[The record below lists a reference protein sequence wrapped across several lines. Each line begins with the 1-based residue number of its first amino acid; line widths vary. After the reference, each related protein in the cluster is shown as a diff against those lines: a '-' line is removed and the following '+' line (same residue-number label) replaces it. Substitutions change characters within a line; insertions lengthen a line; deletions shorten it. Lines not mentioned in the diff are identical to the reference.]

1 MLSPKDVIK
10 KSYLKQKLTDKEFEG
25 FKEHFE
31 SFQKE
36 TNENESEEY
45 NKNLITEF
53 LNNIGYANTYKI
65 NTSGRVDLAIYKN
78 NIPEVLIE
86 AKSLKNKSE
95 MIKHDNLNK
104 KSLQEAVLYY
114 MREKI
119 KHKNFNIRHII
130 ITNNIEWFIF
140 DATEINRIA
149 TNKRVEKLYNDFEIE
164 KTLFSQKTDEFYK
177 HLGIILQDD
186 DLLKNIKFARFY
198 LKDKQTNTQLKYIYK
213 LLSPTHLLK
222 LYSEDDSN
230 TLNKN
235 FYYEL
240 LHIMGLEETKEG
252 SKKVI
257 GRKSKLLRDDGS
269 LLESTILKLKIEH
282 DISNE
287 GKLFETALELNITW
301 LNRIL
306 FLKLLE
312 ARLLTIHNGKYPKF
326 LSYEVIDDFD
336 KLNTLFFE
344 ILARRINERES
355 IRIEEFKNIPYLN
368 SSLFEITPLE
378 RKYLKISELKNNTI
392 LQKSSKTILK
402 SQSNELSSIEYLLKF
417 LNAYDFGSN
426 EKDEFKDE
434 HNTLINSSVLGLIF
448 EKLNGYKDGSFF
460 TPSFVTMYMTKESI
474 RKTVLEKFN
483 KYFKIQAEN
492 FHELKNYCEA
502 NFYKDEFLTK
512 ANDIVNSITIV
523 DPAVGSGHFLVSALN
538 ELLSIKS
545 ELKILKGLNHIQ
557 ITNENDELYIETQ
570 DGFFE
575 YTQTKEATFL
585 KETQNIQELIFNEKL
600 HIIEN
605 QLFGVDI
612 NINSV
617 KITQLRLWIELL
629 KESYYDENNELVTL
643 PNIDINIKTGNSL
656 VSKYPLKDSET
667 KNPLLKE
674 KLNDYKKYVKWYKE
688 TNDKAIKKEV
698 VGKIEDIKKSFSQK
712 LKDGSPELTEFKKL
726 IQGFQPKDKKKYI
739 KGYIEQFGFKGLS
752 EEIIINFSK
761 QEHCILYARFGKE
774 FNPNNTSL
782 FGDEIKLTAK
792 EKKTQKTQATALLKK
807 INKKYEIIKEF
818 EDAEIFENS
827 FEWRFEFPEVLDE
840 DGEFVGFDIVIG
852 NPPYGAG
859 LDDKTKTYY
868 KKQYENVHMRTIDT
882 FNYFISMSSNLLKDE
897 AYLSFIIPNNFLYQN
912 EYEKTREYLLT
923 QFIMQE
929 AINLGDNVFDD
940 ANVPTC
946 IVECKNGTIA
956 NNYNFNYC
964 DIRHSKDKL
973 KAFENLSFEIYN
985 KDSML
990 SIPSY
995 TFGIS
1000 PLTIELIKKVK
1011 EKSYL
1016 IDDIALEVASGIST
1030 GGDKVFR
1037 VSQEFVNKNELE
1049 TDILENVLVGREI
1062 NKYVINDTEHQLIYT
1077 TKNVEIEKH
1086 PSILNYLNNF
1096 EEKLSNKRET
1106 KKGTLP
1112 WWCLHWS
1119 RYKELFTEEKILL
1132 RQTADS
1138 VIATYD
1144 DKGYFALN
1152 SLLVFKIDSKFDIDY
1167 KFALSILNSKL
1178 TTFIY
1183 KNYTGEDGRDFAEV
1197 KPKNI
1202 RKLYIP
1208 KVDKSIQDEFV
1219 KIVNK
1224 ILELKKQNKNSSK
1237 LECLI
1242 DKKVY
1247 SLYDLDEEEIN
1258 LIESAYNG

>member
-1 MLSPKDVIK
+1 MPIMLSPKDVIK
-10 KSYLKQKLTDKEFEG
+10 KSYLKQKLTDKEFEN
-25 FKEHFE
+25 FKNSLVEFSDE
-31 SFQKE
+31 IKENDEEFNKTLLKELLEKSFDY
-36 TNENESEEY
+36 TS
-45 NKNLITEF
+45 
-53 LNNIGYANTYKI
+53 YKI
-65 NTSGRVDLAIYKN
+65 NTKDKIDLAIFKQE
-78 NIPEVLIE
+78 IPEVIFEL
-86 AKSLKNKSE
+86 KSPNNKSE
-95 MIKHDNLNK
+95 MITIDNFNK
-104 KSLQEAVLYY
+104 KAFHEALLYY
-114 MREKI
+114 LREKL
-119 KHKNFNIRHII
+119 KNKNFNLKHIVI
-130 ITNNIEWFIF
+130 SNSIEWFVF
-140 DATEINRIA
+140 DVVEF
-149 TNKRVEKLYNDFEIE
+149 NKISTHKKIEKLYKDKEIYE
-164 KTLFSQKTDEFYK
+164 TLFSANNDEFYRA
-177 HLGIILQDD
+177 IETILSDV
-186 DLLKNIKFARFY
+186 DLLKTIKYSRFY
-198 LKDKQTNTQLKYIYK
+198 LKDKQTNMQLKYIYK

-257 GRKSKLLRDDGS
+257 GRKIESSRNDGS
-269 LLESTILKLKIEH
+269 LLEGTILKLRKEH
-282 DISNE
+282 DISDKE
-287 GKLFETALELNITW
+287 KLFEIALELNITW

-326 LSYEVIDDFD
+326 LSYEVVDDFD

-344 ILARRINERES
+344 ILACRINEREA

-378 RKYLKISELKNNTI
+378 RQYLKISELKNNTV

-402 SQSNELSSIEYLLKF
+402 SENNELSSIEYLLKF

-426 EKDEFKDE
+426 EKDEFKNE

-474 RKTVLEKFN
+474 RKTVIEKFN
-483 KYFKIQAEN
+483 KAFEIESEN
-492 FHELKNYCEA
+492 FNELKNYCEA

-512 ANDIVNSITIV
+512 ANNIINNITIV

-538 ELLSIKS
+538 ELLNIKS

-575 YTQTKEATFL
+575 YIQTKEGTFL
-585 KETQNIQELIFNEKL
+585 QETHNIQELIFNEKL

-629 KESYYDENNELVTL
+629 KDSYYDENSELVTL

-656 VSKYPLKDSET
+656 VSKYPLKDSEN
-667 KNPLLKE
+667 KNKLLKE
-674 KLNDYKKYVKWYKE
+674 NLNEYKKYVKEYKSQSNK
-688 TNDKAIKKEV
+688 TLKKELEV
-698 VGKIEDIKKSFSQK
+698 RITNIKNTFGNGLSEYSPQI
-712 LKDGSPELTEFKKL
+712 LKFKKL
-726 IQGFQPKDKKKYI
+726 LKTYI
-739 KGYIEQFGFKGLS
+739 LDYNYNKLS
-752 EEIIINFSK
+752 DNL
-761 QEHCILYARFGKE
+761 ILLAIK
-774 FNPNNTSL
+774 NNYHNQNSL
-782 FGDEIKLTAK
+782 FQEDKLTKTK
-792 EKKTQKTQATALLKK
+792 EKTRANTLKK
-807 INKKYEIIKEF
+807 LLDMYQNVKDLQENKF
-818 EDAEIFENS
+818 FENS
-827 FEWRFEFPEVLDE
+827 FEWRFEFPEVLDD
-840 DGEFVGFDIVIG
+840 DGEFVGFNIVIG
-852 NPPYGAG
+852 NPPYGAS
-859 LDDKTKTYY
+859 LDDKTKVYY

-882 FNYFISMSSNLLKDE
+882 FNYFISMSSKLLKKE

-923 QFIMQE
+923 QFKMQE

-946 IVECKNGTIA
+946 IIEYKNSTIED
-956 NNYNFNYC
+956 NYSFNYC

-973 KAFENLSFEIYN
+973 KEFENLGFEVYN
-985 KDSML
+985 KNSML
-990 SIPSY
+990 NIPSY
-995 TFGIS
+995 TFGIN
-1000 PLTIELIKKVK
+1000 PLTVELIQKVK
-1011 EKSYL
+1011 EKSHL

-1037 VSQEFVNKNELE
+1037 VSEEFVSENQLE

-1062 NKYVINDTEHQLIYT
+1062 NKYTMNDTGHKLIYT
-1077 TKNVEIEKH
+1077 TKSVEIENYS
-1086 PSILNYLNNF
+1086 SILNYLSSF

-1119 RYKELFTEEKILL
+1119 RYKELFTEEKIFL

-1144 DKGYFALN
+1144 EKGYFALN
-1152 SLLVFKIDSKFDIDY
+1152 SLLVFKIDSQYNISY

-1183 KNYTGEDGRDFAEV
+1183 KNFTGEDGRDFAEV

-1208 KVDKSIQDEFV
+1208 KVEKVTQNEFT

-1224 ILELKKQNKNSSK
+1224 IIEYKKQNKNTSK

-1247 SLYDLDEEEIN
+1247 ALYELDEEEIN
-1258 LIESAYNG
+1258 LVESSYNG